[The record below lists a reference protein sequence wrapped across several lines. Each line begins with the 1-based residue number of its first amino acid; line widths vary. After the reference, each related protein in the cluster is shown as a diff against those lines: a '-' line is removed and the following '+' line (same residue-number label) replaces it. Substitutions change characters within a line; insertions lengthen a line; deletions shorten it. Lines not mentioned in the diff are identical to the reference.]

1 MTDPLFGIL
10 TRIVGVQWGSA
21 YAIISC
27 VLAVDPG
34 HVATASLTGAN
45 ISVFSPHTVGGVAL
59 PIASSPPGASGD
71 GTDFKTLSQSF
82 KIWRSPITVY
92 DAGGSS
98 FCFILVP
105 LRYFSGGIIQL
116 SFGTVGTLHAFDV
129 SCIVTDSLKAF
140 AVNTATTEFA
150 FQFNDGN
157 LTTFLDFGD
166 MSAALS
172 AQWGAKGFIKSAAS
186 MQLAGSFGS
195 NNGIVAIDAANKR
208 VHMTNQSPAASVF
221 NWP

>member
-1 MTDPLFGIL
+1 MTDPLFGIM

-21 YAIISC
+21 YAVISC
-27 VLAVDPG
+27 VLNVLPADT
-34 HVATASLTGAN
+34 ATASLTGAN
-45 ISVFSPHTVGGVAL
+45 ISVSSPHAVGGAAL

-71 GTDFKTLSQSF
+71 GTDFKTLSRSF

-105 LRYFSGGIIQL
+105 LSYYPGGTVQL
-116 SFGTVGTLHAFDV
+116 SFGTAGRPHSLDV

-150 FQFNDGN
+150 FQFDDGN
-157 LTTFLDFGD
+157 LNAFLDFAD